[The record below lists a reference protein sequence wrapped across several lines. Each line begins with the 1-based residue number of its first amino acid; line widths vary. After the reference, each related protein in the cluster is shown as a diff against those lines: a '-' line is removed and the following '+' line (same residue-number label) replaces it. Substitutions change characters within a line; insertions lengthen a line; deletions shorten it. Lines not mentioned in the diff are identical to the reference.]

1 MDLVVRRDALIVF
14 CEVKTRAST
23 AYGSGFEAV
32 NQRKQVRLRRVAAAW
47 LQAHRGDGGLAGVE
61 VRFDV
66 AAVTGV
72 RIEVREAVL

>member
-1 MDLVVRRDALIVF
+1 MDLVLRRDALIVF

-32 NQRKQVRLRRVAAAW
+32 TRRKQVRLRRVAAAW
-47 LQAHRGDGGLAGVE
+47 LQVARADQGLAGVE

-72 RIEVREAVL
+72 RIEVRESVL